1 MHVRSRSL
9 KFVTLPLEPDFFSNE
24 YETPKMLTHTISQN
38 ADQGGIIHL
47 LIEAIGAGSIWSLI
61 CYFCFCHLTIIISSL
76 SLQTWQNNHTDY
88 LGFNRYFSCGNWFA
102 YFWNGLYVMF
112 ATPNRAKQGKR
123 WPVAAASSIF
133 GLFNLQVR
141 LRFSISNGYQ

>member
-47 LIEAIGAGSIWSLI
+47 LIEAIGAGSI
-61 CYFCFCHLTIIISSL
+61 
-76 SLQTWQNNHTDY
+76 
-88 LGFNRYFSCGNWFA
+88 
-102 YFWNGLYVMF
+102 
-112 ATPNRAKQGKR
+112 
-123 WPVAAASSIF
+123 
-133 GLFNLQVR
+133 
-141 LRFSISNGYQ
+141 